1 MKTRGGGIIPR
12 HLLHHQQYA
21 LAPRK
26 MLHFDFCKLAPG
38 LNDYGYVLVLKDDF
52 STFCW
57 LWPCRDQSAL
67 SAAEG
72 IIHWSATFEI
82 PSFWVSDQ
90 GNHFRNAV
98 MQEVQ
103 HRLRAEHHFIYRF
116 IHRGPMVQWKEL
128 TANWSD

>member
-12 HLLHHQQYA
+12 HLLHQQYT
-21 LAPRK
+21 LAPRE

-38 LNDYGYVLVLKDDF
+38 LQDYGYVLVLKDDF
-52 STFCW
+52 STFSW

-72 IIHWSATFEI
+72 ILHWSATFGI
-82 PSFWVSDQ
+82 PSFWVSDR
-90 GNHFRNAV
+90 GTHFRNAV

-103 HRLRAEHHFIYRF
+103 HRLRAEHHFISVYS
-116 IHRGPMVQWKEL
+116 PW
-128 TANWSD
+128 A